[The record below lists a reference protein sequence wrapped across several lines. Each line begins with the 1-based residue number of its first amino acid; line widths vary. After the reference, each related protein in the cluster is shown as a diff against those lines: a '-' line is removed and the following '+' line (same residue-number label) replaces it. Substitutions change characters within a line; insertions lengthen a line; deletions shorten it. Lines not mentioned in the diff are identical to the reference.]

1 MHLCARSCE
10 KFSILHSDTVKVR
23 EKWIPTLSF
32 RKLPH
37 NFLIKGFLGEFFGNI
52 CYVIIIEPC
61 GCYNRVSRFT
71 RKSRSYKDTLVH
83 GASFHYKR
91 KAKKRLFSKKT
102 YLGERLVIEKK

>member
-23 EKWIPTLSF
+23 EKSIPTLSF

-37 NFLIKGFLGEFFGNI
+37 NFFDNI

-91 KAKKRLFSKKT
+91 KAKKRFFSKKT